1 MFFEYMKSEE
11 QKNKNLKENN
21 KMDTDDDDYSI
32 EKEIV
37 LAIKIGNLNLA
48 RKIMEENEE
57 NEENVVRPV
66 RTWYNNNEI
75 VYELLH
81 HHSRN
86 NCKECQDFLDYLNT
100 YSGIHSNVF
109 NDDLINRLY
118 SDGCIGIV
126 LCKHCI
132 EHVLKCRRLYNN

>member
-1 MFFEYMKSEE
+1 MFFEYMKSED
-11 QKNKNLKENN
+11 QKNKNLKEN
-21 KMDTDDDDYSI
+21 KMDTDDDDDYSI

-37 LAIKIGNLNLA
+37 LAIKIGNLDLA
-48 RKIMEENEE
+48 RKIIEEYQE
-57 NEENVVRPV
+57 NKNSVVRPV

-81 HHSRN
+81 HLSRN
-86 NCKECQDFLDYLNT
+86 NCKECQDFLDYLNK
-100 YSGIHSNVF
+100 YSKNVF

-118 SDGCIGIV
+118 SNGCIGIV